1 MVKIRVHHGGNRSGT
16 QSLAAVSS
24 TAPARRRVTAARG
37 RSPPFSTPS
46 VVTVPSSR
54 LHPEHPPGR
63 SVPLSN
69 VMPVGTRGFTPFRGC
84 FPHPVPR
91 SRHGAGRSHP
101 TPWSGALPGPPTVPS
116 SGRDL
121 GLPVGADRPARVLRP
136 AADRRRAPRGGCVR
150 RPVRLSLRCDAPA
163 QPTPGGPPARPS
175 HRNPPFPES
184 PSPFAP
190 AVTLRRKRV
199 SPPNGHRR
207 DSRTLGRRPHR
218 RDLSLPSHIWQ
229 NYRSWV
235 SKTQTRLRLCALAPG
250 RSQWFWTSAFCVSRN
265 GQRCDRDASA
275 RFSFFSF
282 HHTSSSA
289 RPGSRRHAL
298 PAPCPAQVPLV
309 SAHEVDRHAQP
320 PSMRSRT

>member
-101 TPWSGALPGPPTVPS
+101 TPWSGALPGPPDRAVVRPGPRPPGRGGPSGAGPPTRRGPPTGAPRRVRPPSGPALPPVRRTRATDARRSPGPPVTPESAVPGVPVPLCARGHSPQKARVPS
-116 SGRDL
+116 ERAPP
-121 GLPVGADRPARVLRP
+121 GLPNPREKTAPPGLVPSLSHLADL
-136 AADRRRAPRGGCVR
+136 
-150 RPVRLSLRCDAPA
+150 
-163 QPTPGGPPARPS
+163 
-175 HRNPPFPES
+175 PE
-184 PSPFAP
+184 
-190 AVTLRRKRV
+190 
-199 SPPNGHRR
+199 
-207 DSRTLGRRPHR
+207 LG
-218 RDLSLPSHIWQ
+218 
-229 NYRSWV
+229 V
-235 SKTQTRLRLCALAPG
+235 
-250 RSQWFWTSAFCVSRN
+250 
-265 GQRCDRDASA
+265 
-275 RFSFFSF
+275 
-282 HHTSSSA
+282 
-289 RPGSRRHAL
+289 
-298 PAPCPAQVPLV
+298 
-309 SAHEVDRHAQP
+309 
-320 PSMRSRT
+320 